1 MEQNTLRK
9 QRELTDRLNRYR
21 NEYYN
26 YNNPSVSDDRNEQVC
41 KKLKAKHGLYFAGG
55 KEQEIGRAHV

>member
-21 NEYYN
+21 NECPPPRSSRAN
-26 YNNPSVSDDRNEQVC
+26 LR
-41 KKLKAKHGLYFAGG
+41 KWGLM
-55 KEQEIGRAHV
+55 

>member
-21 NEYYN
+21 NEYYGR
-26 YNNPSVSDDRNEQVC
+26 SREQ
-41 KKLKAKHGLYFAGG
+41 ASAPYPAR
-55 KEQEIGRAHV
+55 ESE

>member
-26 YNNPSVSDDRNEQVC
+26 YNNPVSYTHLTLPTN
-41 KKLKAKHGLYFAGG
+41 
-55 KEQEIGRAHV
+55 

>member
-26 YNNPSVSDDRNEQVC
+26 YQQSQRQ
-41 KKLKAKHGLYFAGG
+41 
-55 KEQEIGRAHV
+55 R

>member
-26 YNNPSVSDDRNEQVC
+26 YKQSQRQ
-41 KKLKAKHGLYFAGG
+41 
-55 KEQEIGRAHV
+55 R